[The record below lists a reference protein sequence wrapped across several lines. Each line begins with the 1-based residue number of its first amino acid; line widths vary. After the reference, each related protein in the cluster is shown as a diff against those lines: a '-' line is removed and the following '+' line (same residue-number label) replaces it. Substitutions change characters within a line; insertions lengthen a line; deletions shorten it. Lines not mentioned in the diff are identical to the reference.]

1 MRPVS
6 SPSVCILHVRELGSV
21 VSMVTL
27 DLSGCLGNCLSRWE
41 LYLLEPQMP
50 QTADD
55 PLLMSVVALCS
66 RSERTLRLLFVE
78 CTDLTTLPLLFTKP
92 SHPKGHIFQAGFT
105 ERQERSAHQLKH
117 FSFDCLAGKSDTG
130 LILRAFQHFLSPV
143 RSEWTSE
150 PEAPPL
156 ITCTFLILGA

>member
-6 SPSVCILHVRELGSV
+6 IPSVCILHVRELWSV

-27 DLSGCLGNCLSRWE
+27 DLSGGLGNCLSRWE

-55 PLLMSVVALCS
+55 PLLISVVALCS

-78 CTDLTTLPLLFTKP
+78 CTDRATSNSSLIHLKSALPLLLPKP

-130 LILRAFQHFLSPV
+130 LILSFSAFPV
-143 RSEWTSE
+143 SCEK
-150 PEAPPL
+150 
-156 ITCTFLILGA
+156 